1 MLICEDFWHASP
13 PYLLWIDGADILLMH
28 SASPSRG
35 LDEHDKMDSSRWV
48 EHINQA
54 YSSLFTN
61 FVVHTNKVGFEDGLN
76 FWGGST
82 VFDPNGNLIAQ
93 APQFEESLTLATIDL
108 NQLHRTR
115 ARLPILRDE
124 RTSLVMKTRALRT
137 NLKPQRTQ
145 RTQRN
150 LI

>member
-1 MLICEDFWHASP
+1 
-13 PYLLWIDGADILLMH
+13 
-28 SASPSRG
+28 
-35 LDEHDKMDSSRWV
+35 MDSSRWV

-93 APQFEESLTLATIDL
+93 APQFEESLTLATMDL

-124 RTSLVMKTRALRT
+124 RTSLVSKELNRIL
-137 NLKPQRTQ
+137 NKG
-145 RTQRN
+145 
-150 LI
+150 